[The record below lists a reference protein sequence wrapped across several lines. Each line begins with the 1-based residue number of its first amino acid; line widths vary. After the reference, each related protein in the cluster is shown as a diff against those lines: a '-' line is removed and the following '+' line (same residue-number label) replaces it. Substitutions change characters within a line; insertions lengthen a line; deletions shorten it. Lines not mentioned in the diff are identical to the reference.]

1 MSKISHHLKLVLSI
15 FLFLPFIYNLNA
27 TKIPDFSELA
37 DELIPSV
44 VSVSV
49 MISRDTSPNNR
60 PVPPQFP
67 PGSPFEDFFK
77 DFFERRGVPGA
88 PPPRQRRSETAAG
101 SGFIID
107 KKGLIVTNNHV
118 IANSSSITV
127 ILHDGTSLQAKL
139 LGADKKTDLAIL
151 KVETDIDLKPVEWGN
166 SDNAKVGNWAL
177 AIGNPFGLATTVTL
191 GIVSAKARD
200 INAGPFD
207 DFIQTDAPINRGN
220 SGGPLF
226 NLQGEVIGVN
236 TAIYSPSGG
245 SVGIG
250 FAIPSSLAE
259 GIVNQ
264 LIDYGK
270 TVRGWLGVRI
280 QTVTSDLAESL
291 GLDRPYGALVA
302 TIIPDSPAE
311 KSGIKAGDIIL
322 QFNNKEVTE
331 MRKLPR
337 LVAEAEVNKK
347 SKIVIWRNEKQITL
361 DVLIAELKED
371 QTANKDKKSKKKVV
385 QEGEVKELGIKLVN
399 LNEEVRVRQNIPD
412 EIYGLLVL
420 DVTQN
425 SEAERKGIRPG
436 DIIQEV
442 NQVPVNKVSELKEI
456 IKKASNKKG
465 VLLLVNRQGNIIF
478 IALKINN

>member
-1 MSKISHHLKLVLSI
+1 MEKLRIFIISI
-15 FLFLPFIYNLNA
+15 FFTFSLQISSFSQN
-27 TKIPDFSELA
+27 IPGSFADLA
-37 DELIPSV
+37 EKLMPSV
-44 VSVSV
+44 VN
-49 MISRDTSPNNR
+49 ISTTTIIKTQSNPF
-60 PVPPQFP
+60 PFQFP

-166 SDNAKVGNWAL
+166 SDDAKVGNWAL

-347 SKIVIWRNEKQITL
+347 SKIVIWRNEKEITL

-371 QTANKDKKSKKKVV
+371 QTASKEKKSKKKVV

>member
-1 MSKISHHLKLVLSI
+1 MKNLIHYSKIFVTF
-15 FLFLPFIYNLNA
+15 FLFFTIAGNIQA

-37 DELIPSV
+37 SELIPSV

-49 MISRDTSPNNR
+49 MISRDSSPPNR
-60 PVPPQFP
+60 PIPPQFP

-77 DFFERRGVPGA
+77 DFFERRGVPGT

-107 KKGLIVTNNHV
+107 KEGLIVTNNHV

-139 LGADKKTDLAIL
+139 IGADKKTDLAIL
-151 KVETDIDLKPVEWGN
+151 KVETDIDLKPVDWGN
-166 SDNAKVGNWAL
+166 SDEAKVGNWAL

-226 NLQGEVIGVN
+226 NLNGKVIGVN

-259 GIVNQ
+259 GIINQ
-264 LIDYGK
+264 LVAYGK

-280 QTVTSDLAESL
+280 QTVTPDLAQSL
-291 GLDRPYGALVA
+291 GLNRPYGALVA
-302 TIIPDSPAE
+302 TTLEDSPAE
-311 KSGIKAGDIIL
+311 KAGIKPGDIIL
-322 QFNNKEVTE
+322 EFNGKEVTE

-337 LVAEAEVNKK
+337 LVAEAAVNKN
-347 SKIVIWRNEKQITL
+347 SKIVLWRNEKEVTL
-361 DVLIAELKED
+361 NVLIDELKED
-371 QTANKDKKSKKKVV
+371 QIANKKTENKKKIVE
-385 QEGEVKELGIKLVN
+385 EGEVKELGIKLVN
-399 LNEEVRVRQNIPD
+399 LTEEIRIRQNIPND
-412 EIYGLLVL
+412 IYGLLVL
-420 DVTQN
+420 NVEQN

-436 DIIQEV
+436 DIIQEI
-442 NQVPVNKVSELKEI
+442 NQVPVNKISELKDVVKE
-456 IKKASNKKG
+456 SSDKKG
-465 VLLLVNRQGNIIF
+465 ILLLVNRQGNIIF
-478 IALKINN
+478 IALKSK

>member
-1 MSKISHHLKLVLSI
+1 M
-15 FLFLPFIYNLNA
+15 
-27 TKIPDFSELA
+27 
-37 DELIPSV
+37 
-44 VSVSV
+44 
-49 MISRDTSPNNR
+49 
-60 PVPPQFP
+60 
-67 PGSPFEDFFK
+67 PGT
-77 DFFERRGVPGA
+77 
-88 PPPRQRRSETAAG
+88 PPPRQRRNESAAG

-107 KKGLIVTNNHV
+107 KEGLIVTNNHV

-151 KVETDIDLKPVEWGN
+151 KVETDIDLKPVAWGN
-166 SDNAKVGNWAL
+166 SDKAKVGNWAL

-264 LIDYGK
+264 LINYGK

-280 QTVTSDLAESL
+280 QTVTADLADSL
-291 GLDRPYGALVA
+291 GLERPYGALVA

-322 QFNNKEVTE
+322 EFNDNEVTE

-347 SKIVIWRNEKQITL
+347 SKIVIWRNEKKVIIN
-361 DVLIAELKED
+361 VLIDELKED
-371 QTANKDKKSKKKVV
+371 QTASNDKKSKKKVV

-399 LNEEVRVRQNIPD
+399 LNEDIRIRQNIPD
-412 EIYGLLVL
+412 DIYGLLVL
-420 DVTQN
+420 DVSQN

-478 IALKINN
+478 IALKANN

>member
-1 MSKISHHLKLVLSI
+1 MKKIVSHFKV
-15 FLFLPFIYNLNA
+15 FLIAFFWFPINSNLHAN
-27 TKIPDFSELA
+27 KIPDFSDLA
-37 DELIPSV
+37 SELIPSV

-49 MISRDTSPNNR
+49 MISRDISPNR

-77 DFFERRGVPGA
+77 DFFERRGIPGN
-88 PPPRQRRSETAAG
+88 PPPRQRRNETAAG

-107 KKGLIVTNNHV
+107 KEGLIVTNNHV

-139 LGADKKTDLAIL
+139 IGADKKTDLAIL
-151 KVETDIDLKPVEWGN
+151 KVETDIDLKAVEWGN
-166 SDNAKVGNWAL
+166 SDDAKVGNWAL

-226 NLQGEVIGVN
+226 NLQGKVIGVN

-250 FAIPSSLAE
+250 FAIPSSLAK
-259 GIVNQ
+259 GVVNQ
-264 LIDYGK
+264 LIDFGK

-280 QTVTSDLAESL
+280 QTVTPDLAESL
-291 GLDRPYGALVA
+291 GLDRAYGALVA
-302 TIIPDSPAE
+302 TTIPDSPAE
-311 KSGIKAGDIIL
+311 KAGIKAGDIIIS
-322 QFNNKEVTE
+322 FNDKEVTE

-347 SKIVIWRNEKQITL
+347 SKLVLWRNEKKVVKN
-361 DVLIAELKED
+361 VLITELKEG
-371 QTANKDKKSKKKVV
+371 QMAKSSNEDKKKTA
-385 QEGEVKELGIKLVN
+385 QEGEIKELGIKLVN
-399 LNEEVRVRQNIPD
+399 LTDEIRIRQNIPED
-412 EIYGLLVL
+412 IYGLLVL
-420 DVTQN
+420 NVEQN

-436 DIIQEV
+436 DIIQEI
-442 NQVPVNKVSELKEI
+442 NQIPVNKISELKDVI
-456 IKKASNKKG
+456 NKSSDKKG
-465 VLLLVNRQGNIIF
+465 ALLLVNRQGNIIF
-478 IALKINN
+478 IALKVKN

>member
-1 MSKISHHLKLVLSI
+1 M
-15 FLFLPFIYNLNA
+15 
-27 TKIPDFSELA
+27 
-37 DELIPSV
+37 
-44 VSVSV
+44 
-49 MISRDTSPNNR
+49 
-60 PVPPQFP
+60 
-67 PGSPFEDFFK
+67 
-77 DFFERRGVPGA
+77 
-88 PPPRQRRSETAAG
+88 
-101 SGFIID
+101 
-107 KKGLIVTNNHV
+107 
-118 IANSSSITV
+118 
-127 ILHDGTSLQAKL
+127 QAKL

-166 SDNAKVGNWAL
+166 SDDAKVGNWAL

-347 SKIVIWRNEKQITL
+347 SKIVIWRNEKKITL

-371 QTANKDKKSKKKVV
+371 QTANKEKKSKKKVV

-442 NQVPVNKVSELKEI
+442 NQVPVNKVSQLK
-456 IKKASNKKG
+456 
-465 VLLLVNRQGNIIF
+465 
-478 IALKINN
+478 

>member
-1 MSKISHHLKLVLSI
+1 MSKISHHLKLILII
-15 FLFLPFIYNLNA
+15 FLFLPFIHKLNA

-60 PVPPQFP
+60 PVTPQFP

-166 SDNAKVGNWAL
+166 SDDAKVGNWAL

-347 SKIVIWRNEKQITL
+347 SKIVIWRNEKEITL

-371 QTANKDKKSKKKVV
+371 QTASKDKKSKKKVV

-456 IKKASNKKG
+456 IKKLLIKK
-465 VLLLVNRQGNIIF
+465 VF
-478 IALKINN
+478 CY